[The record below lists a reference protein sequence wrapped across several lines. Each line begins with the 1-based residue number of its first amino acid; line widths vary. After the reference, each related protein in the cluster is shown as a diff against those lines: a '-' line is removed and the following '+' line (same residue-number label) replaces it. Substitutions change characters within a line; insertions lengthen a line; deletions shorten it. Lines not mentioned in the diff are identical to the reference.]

1 MFFRTLG
8 MRFFRFTLVLFLLG
22 SSFFFFA
29 GCSKTSRLE
38 KIHLAV
44 WGTPEELKII
54 TDTIDAW
61 EKRAQP
67 DFKVEIEHIPW
78 DSYMSKLETEI
89 AGDTAPDVIACEST
103 FFPNFVKR
111 DVLEPLTQYV
121 AADKNFNIN
130 KYYKTI
136 VDNFSYNG
144 QLYVIPRDISA
155 VACVY
160 YNKAL
165 FQQAGLA
172 FPKDDWD
179 YTEFVDTAKKLTRR
193 APDGT
198 VQVYGFLTGFWDN
211 FIYNAGGHFVDN
223 EAHPTKSAI
232 GRREFK
238 EGLQFY
244 YDLSYKYKVSPDFKA
259 LNKLDSGEV
268 ELFKMG
274 RVAMLG
280 SGIWLAPTLRLDDN
294 LDWDIAMWPQSKKG
308 KGIATEIGGT
318 GYAILKS
325 SKNKQKAW
333 ELVKVLAGDEGQ
345 KILAKTGLA
354 VPANRIIAEGPA
366 WKLDTTSKPK
376 NKAMLNKALKYN
388 NVYYPFLASWTE
400 IQEKYIDPEIDKLM
414 NGMEPIDVVIRK
426 MDENVDKAIKKEHS
440 K

>member
-1 MFFRTLG
+1 MG
-8 MRFFRFTLVLFLLG
+8 MRFFGFTLGLVFLM
-22 SSFFFFA
+22 SSFFFFT
-29 GCSKTSRLE
+29 GCSKTSSKE
-38 KIHLAV
+38 KISLAV

-61 EKRAQP
+61 EKRTHP

-78 DSYMSKLETEI
+78 ENYLSKLETEV
-89 AGDTAPDVIACEST
+89 AGGIAPDVIACEST
-103 FFPNFVKR
+103 FFPKFIKS
-111 DVLEPLTQYV
+111 DMLEPLSPYI
-121 AADKNFNIN
+121 ANDKDFNID
-130 KYYKTI
+130 KFYKTI
-136 VDNFSYNG
+136 VDNFSYKG
-144 QLYVIPRDISA
+144 ELYVVPRDISA

-165 FQQAGLA
+165 FEQAGLP

-179 YTEFVDTAKKLTRR
+179 YAKFIKIAKKLTKR

-198 VQVYGFLTGFWDN
+198 AQVYGFLTGFWDN

-223 EAHPTKSAI
+223 ESNPTRSAI
-232 GRREFK
+232 GRNKFK

-259 LNKLDSGEV
+259 LNKMDSGEV

-280 SGIWLAPTLRLDDN
+280 SGIWLAPTLRLADS
-294 LDWDIAMWPQSKKG
+294 LDWDIAMWPQPKKG
-308 KGIATEIGGT
+308 QGIATEIGGT

-325 SKNKQKAW
+325 SKNKQRAW

-354 VPANRIIAEGPA
+354 VPANRIIAEGPD
-366 WKLDTTSKPK
+366 WMLDTTSKPQ
-376 NKAMLNKALKYN
+376 NKGMLNKALKYN
-388 NVYYPFLASWTE
+388 NVYYPFLASWSE
-400 IQEKYIDPEIDKLM
+400 IQEKYIDPEMDKLM
-414 NGMEPIDVVIRK
+414 NGMEPIGVVVNK
-426 MDENVDKAIKKEHS
+426 MDKNVDKAIKEEIRK
-440 K
+440 